1 MDAIN
6 MLGVQAGSG
15 IAGEAA
21 KELGWGLGEISGYNQ
36 AQANRQLEQ
45 QSKLNKQQQQLNWQT
60 MDKQQQLQKD
70 MINYTD
76 ASHQVQR
83 IRDAGLSVGLMYGGS
98 AAGGQTTTG
107 NASAIGVNGGNASSE
122 SDRNAAAMQ
131 NVAMGLQ
138 LQKLES
144 EIKVNESIAN
154 NNNAKVD
161 NLAADTGVKLETTE
175 LLKEQ
180 TTNTQLKNEYQE
192 YDNIVKQ
199 IESEIAKDTKEDI
212 VSTVTA
218 NLCKLDNEA
227 RQISNNADITEQS
240 KKSLIGINNQ
250 NWKNTILQGIEIKT
264 KINLNEATKNKIGQE
279 ILNLKEQIEMMESE
293 INRNDIENKT
303 DKFKALTERFNANTN
318 RFNARINSL
327 LGQAGIDNENA
338 KIYAS
343 MANSMIS
350 GATTLMGAKMV
361 SGGLKQSVTTTVTRP
376 VYDTQSGQV
385 VNRTFTSTEKR

>member
-1 MDAIN
+1 MDAIG
-6 MLGVQAGSG
+6 MLGAQVGAG

-21 KELGWGLGEISGYNQ
+21 KEVGWGLGEITGYNQ
-36 AQANRQLEQ
+36 VQAHRQLEQ

-83 IRDAGLSVGLMYGGS
+83 IKDAGLSVGLMYGGS
-98 AAGGQTTTG
+98 GAGGQTTTG
-107 NASAIGVNGGNASSE
+107 NASAIGVNGGNASNE

-131 NVAMGLQ
+131 SVAMGLQ

-144 EIKVNESIAN
+144 EIRVNESIAN
-154 NNNAKVD
+154 NNNAKVE

-199 IESEIAKDTKEDI
+199 IESEIAKETKEDI

-250 NWKNTILQGIEIKT
+250 NWKNTILQGIETKTRIK
-264 KINLNEATKNKIGQE
+264 LNEATRNKIGQE

-303 DKFKALTERFNANTN
+303 DKFKALTERFNANTS

-327 LGQAGIDNENA
+327 LGQAGINNENA

-350 GATTLMGAKMV
+350 GATTLGGAKMV

-385 VNRTFTSTEKR
+385 INRTFTSTEKR